1 MLKIIST
8 SLIIFFSLS
17 LQAQK
22 KSPQKKNS
30 KPKTPIEAAVV
41 SMTGGDEFEN
51 DYVVDTL
58 KIKSGKPSVF
68 LIDIDQSQGEGLMSQ
83 EDQEENELRKN
94 FKKTDF
100 QLKKIVRYTYLLF
113 ENGEYL
119 DLSGKGNTFQATAFW
134 SGDLKESAVVQE
146 GKKNATEFVAAQLGL
161 KKQSSYVTNTT
172 NYKKEIAELLSKD
185 NFTDK
190 SKLVMNAFLQIGSV
204 PEMALIEKESVI
216 FNRSQEK
223 VKSITTTF
231 ILKNGKRMLFEKKE
245 LNPAGQPTSNI
256 QYDKSGKI
264 SSNTTFIYKNNR
276 LSEIKGALHTTKIN
290 YSNDQMIMQKNVGN
304 ADETEIYTLSGDHLL
319 RKSFMMMSGDQNAE
333 NNSFT
338 EDKLEKDCVKY
349 YIDGKIWTSNCSIDP
364 RVFPFTYTYTSFQ
377 DGKILQ
383 KKEYKILKKSDQ
395 LYEEYFANNEDGEN
409 EKLKLDATYL
419 LNDKN
424 LLTSIDFLNNSRIKK
439 VLLEY
444 TFYH

>member
-1 MLKIIST
+1 
-8 SLIIFFSLS
+8 
-17 LQAQK
+17 
-22 KSPQKKNS
+22 
-30 KPKTPIEAAVV
+30 
-41 SMTGGDEFEN
+41 MTGGDEFEN

-68 LIDIDQSQGEGLMSQ
+68 LIDIDQSQGEGLMSP

-134 SGDLKESAVVQE
+134 SGDLKKSAVVQE

-161 KKQSSYVTNTT
+161 KKQSSYVTTTT

-204 PEMALIEKESVI
+204 PEMALIEKESMI

-231 ILKNGKRMLFEKKE
+231 ILANGKKMLFEKK
-245 LNPAGQPTSNI
+245 T
-256 QYDKSGKI
+256 
-264 SSNTTFIYKNNR
+264 
-276 LSEIKGALHTTKIN
+276 
-290 YSNDQMIMQKNVGN
+290 
-304 ADETEIYTLSGDHLL
+304 
-319 RKSFMMMSGDQNAE
+319 
-333 NNSFT
+333 
-338 EDKLEKDCVKY
+338 
-349 YIDGKIWTSNCSIDP
+349 
-364 RVFPFTYTYTSFQ
+364 
-377 DGKILQ
+377 
-383 KKEYKILKKSDQ
+383 
-395 LYEEYFANNEDGEN
+395 
-409 EKLKLDATYL
+409 
-419 LNDKN
+419 
-424 LLTSIDFLNNSRIKK
+424 
-439 VLLEY
+439 
-444 TFYH
+444 